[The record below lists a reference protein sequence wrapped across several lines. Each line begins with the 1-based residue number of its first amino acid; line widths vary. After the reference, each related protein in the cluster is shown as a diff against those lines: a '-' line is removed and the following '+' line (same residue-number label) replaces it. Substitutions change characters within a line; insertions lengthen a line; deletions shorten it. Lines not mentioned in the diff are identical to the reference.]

1 MIQCWFPFGSSPRPI
16 PFLPITT
23 VQGLPVQR
31 RVLRYLYPYNRL
43 VPVFIGTRCHAP
55 IGLMA
60 LTKLPYSIWIIHA
73 SSAEWK
79 IPQ

>member
-1 MIQCWFPFGSSPRPI
+1 MIQYWFPFGSSPRLI

-23 VQGLPVQR
+23 VLWEKGEQGLPVRR
-31 RVLRYLYPYNRL
+31 RVCR
-43 VPVFIGTRCHAP
+43 AP

-60 LTKLPYSIWIIHA
+60 LTKLPYTIPIIHA

-79 IPQ
+79 ISQ